1 MIVANIVQ
9 HHALWHPRREAVVCG
24 KRRISYGQL
33 ADRVMRLASVLASH
47 GIGRN
52 TRVGVLSTNSAEYVE
67 IVYALA
73 EVGAVWVPINFRLAP
88 PEIEFILKDSG
99 ANFLFYSSGFEGV
112 VGSIRENFGASLAI
126 FPLGEGSAG
135 RYEALLQAARPAP
148 RAMLQTDN
156 PFALMYTSGT
166 TGRPKGALLT
176 HRQFLSGTYY
186 FSAAIGAS
194 PQDRKLQAIPQ
205 FHAGGA
211 IYQMAYMLAGAT
223 IVILPTFDPAVALT
237 LMRDEGVT
245 AAGFVPAMLNAVC
258 DNVAGKN
265 IPLPNLQQIMY
276 GGSSISSA
284 ALARAMDLFPVD
296 FIQTYGQTEAGVIV
310 TVLDSEAH
318 RRARTSGNERLFRSC
333 GRTLLGYEIGLLGP
347 DGFDATNGELCVRSN
362 AVMTGYWNRPEATA
376 TTIVDGWLRTGDVA
390 TRDEEGFYYIVDRK
404 VDMIVSGGENV
415 YALEVENVLADFP
428 DIAEVA
434 VVGVPDARWG
444 EIVLAVAVSRTGR
457 AITLDQVRE
466 HCRDRLGGFKVPK
479 RIEVID
485 SLPRNGSGK
494 VLKYVLRSRFSA
506 QDAR

>member
-1 MIVANIVQ
+1 MNVADIVH
-9 HHALWHPRREAVVCG
+9 HHALWHPDREAVVCG
-24 KRRISYGQL
+24 NRRISYGRL
-33 ADRVMRLASVLASH
+33 ADRIMRLASVLASQ

-73 EVGAVWVPINFRLAP
+73 ELGAVWVPINFRLAP
-88 PEIEFILKDSG
+88 PEVEFILKDSG
-99 ANFLFYSSGFEGV
+99 ATFLFYSSSFAGV
-112 VGSIRENFGASLAI
+112 AASIRDNFDASLAT
-126 FPLGEGSAG
+126 FPLGESADG
-135 RYEALLQAARPAP
+135 RYESLLQAARPASKG
-148 RAMLQTDN
+148 MLQTDA

-223 IVILPTFDPAVALT
+223 IVILPAFDPAAALT
-237 LMRDEGVT
+237 LMHEEGVT

-258 DNVAGKN
+258 DNAAGKN
-265 IPLPNLQQIMY
+265 IPLPNLRQIMY

-318 RRARTSGNERLFRSC
+318 RRARTSGNEHLFRSC
-333 GRTLLGYEIGLLGP
+333 GRALLGYEIGLLGAN
-347 DGFDATNGELCVRSN
+347 GFNPTSGELCVRSN
-362 AVMTGYWNRPEATA
+362 AVMTGYWKRPESTA

-415 YALEVENVLADFP
+415 YALEVENVLADLP
-428 DIAEVA
+428 DVAEVA

-444 EIVLAVAVSRTGR
+444 EIVLAIAVSRTGR
-457 AITLDQVRE
+457 AITLDQVRQ
-466 HCRDRLGGFKVPK
+466 HCQGKLGGFKVPK
-479 RIEVID
+479 RVEVID

-506 QDAR
+506 SE

>member
-1 MIVANIVQ
+1 MNVADIVQ
-9 HHALWHPRREAVVCG
+9 HHASWHPDRLAVVCG
-24 KRRISYGQL
+24 VRRITYGQL
-33 ADRVMRLASVLASH
+33 ADRIMRLASALAGC
-47 GIGRN
+47 GIGRGSH
-52 TRVGVLSTNSAEYVE
+52 VGVLSTNSAEYVE

-73 EVGAVWVPINFRLAP
+73 ELGATWVPINFRLAP
-88 PEIEFILKDSG
+88 PEIEFILQDSG
-99 ANFLFYSSGFEGV
+99 AGFLFYSSNFEAVAIGLRDSF
-112 VGSIRENFGASLAI
+112 GSELTL
-126 FPLGEGSAG
+126 FPLGQSTDGS
-135 RYEALLQAARPAP
+135 YEALIQTARPTP
-148 RAMLQTDN
+148 RGILHADD

-186 FSAAIGAS
+186 FSAAIGAV

-223 IVILPTFDPAVALT
+223 IVVLPVFDPGAALM
-237 LMRDEGVT
+237 LMREEGVT
-245 AAGFVPAMLNAVC
+245 AAGFVPAMLNAVS
-258 DNVAGKN
+258 DVSANRNVS
-265 IPLPNLQQIMY
+265 LPSLRQIMY

-318 RRARTSGNERLFRSC
+318 RRARTRGNEHLFGSC
-333 GRTLLGYEIGLLGP
+333 GRALLGYDVRLLGQT
-347 DGFDATNGELCVRSN
+347 GFDSANGELCVRSD

-390 TRDEEGFYYIVDRK
+390 TLDNQGFYYIVDRK

-415 YALEVENVLADFP
+415 YALEVENVLADHP

-434 VVGVPDARWG
+434 VVGVPDPRWG
-444 EIVLAVAVSRTGR
+444 EVVLAVVASRGDH
-457 AITLDQVRE
+457 AITLEQMRE
-466 HCRDRLGGFKVPK
+466 HCRGRLGGFKVPK
-479 RIEVID
+479 RVEIID
-485 SLPRNGSGK
+485 ALPRNGSGK

-506 QDAR
+506 